1 VALEAIEVQAAGSL
15 ERLQRIEDA
24 TNALLSPDP
33 LRRDFFGHEPLV
45 GTLQRAV
52 TPDPATPGSRST
64 ATPTA
69 KCSRPR
75 SAPGWIR

>member
-52 TPDPATPGSRST
+52 TPGSRST